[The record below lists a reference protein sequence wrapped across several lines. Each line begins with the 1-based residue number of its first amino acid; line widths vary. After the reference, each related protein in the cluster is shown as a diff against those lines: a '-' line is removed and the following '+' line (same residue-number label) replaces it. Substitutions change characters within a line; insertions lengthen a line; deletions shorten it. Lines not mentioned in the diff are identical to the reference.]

1 MAKAPTA
8 QEFDRRVTFQA
19 RGVVDDG
26 YGNEVS
32 GPFEDKFTVWAA
44 LRPGGMSEAVAAAR
58 LEGTQVLHVYVRS
71 STQTRQISSD
81 WRAVLNDHGVV
92 RQYAVTAQPDG
103 LTMPGFIY
111 FQIKSGVAA

>member
-8 QEFDRRVTFQA
+8 QELDRRVTFQA
-19 RGVVDDG
+19 RGIVDDG
-26 YGNEVS
+26 YGNQIS

-44 LRPGGMSEAVAAAR
+44 LRPGGLSEAVTAAR

-71 STQTRQISSD
+71 STQTRQITSE
-81 WRAVLNDHGVV
+81 WQAVVNDHGVA
-92 RQYAVTAQPDG
+92 RAYAITAQPDG
-103 LTMPGFIY
+103 ITMPGFIY